1 MNFKKPKF
9 WDYPGLSFWSIILYP
24 LSLLFL
30 FASLLN
36 KLLKIQKKFPIPII
50 CVGNIYL
57 GGTGKTPLASEIF
70 KIIKSS
76 GKNPGFV
83 KKSYDYL
90 FDEIQM
96 LEKVGKTYL
105 NKNREKAI
113 SSLISLKHDVA
124 ILDDGFQDFSIKKDF
139 SILCF
144 NSKQLI
150 GNGFLIPSGPL
161 RESFKSIKRADCIFI
176 NGDRNI
182 QFENKINKINKS
194 AKIFYSKYK
203 IKNLDKFKNKKV
215 LAFAGIGNPSNF
227 FELLKE
233 NNINVLRTYSF
244 PDHHNYSQRDFDNIL
259 GDMFLFSMPEL
270 SKKEKGK
277 RPVEIIT
284 TEKDYSRM
292 NDKQKLNCDY
302 IEVDLEI
309 ENKNEFINLIKSKI

>member
-1 MNFKKPKF
+1 MNFKKPEF
-9 WDYPGLSFWSIILYP
+9 WDYSELSFWSIILYP
-24 LSLLFL
+24 FSLLFL
-30 FASLLN
+30 FASLII

-57 GGTGKTPLASEIF
+57 GGTGKTPLALEIF

-83 KKSYDYL
+83 KKGYDYL
-90 FDEIQM
+90 YDEIQM
-96 LEKVGKTYL
+96 LEKIGKTYL
-105 NKNREKAI
+105 NKNRKEAI

-161 RESFKSIKRADCIFI
+161 RESFKSIKRAECIFI
-176 NGDRNI
+176 NGDRNV
-182 QFENKINKINKS
+182 QFENKINKINKN

-203 IKNLDKFKNKKV
+203 IKNIENFKNKEII
-215 LAFAGIGNPSNF
+215 AFAGIGNPSNF
-227 FELLKE
+227 FDLLKE
-233 NNINVLRTYSF
+233 NKINVKKTYSF
-244 PDHHNYSQRDFDNIL
+244 PDHHNYSQKDFD
-259 GDMFLFSMPEL
+259 
-270 SKKEKGK
+270 
-277 RPVEIIT
+277 EIIGDNHIKIVT
-284 TEKDYSRM
+284 TEKDYYRM
-292 NDKQKLNCDY
+292 NNKQKLSCDY

-309 ENKNEFINLIKSKI
+309 ENKNEFINLIKNKI